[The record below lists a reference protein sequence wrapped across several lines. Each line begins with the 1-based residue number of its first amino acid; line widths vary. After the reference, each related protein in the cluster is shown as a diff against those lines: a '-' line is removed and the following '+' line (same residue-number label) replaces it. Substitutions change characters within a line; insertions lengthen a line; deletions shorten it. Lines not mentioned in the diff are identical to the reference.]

1 MGYDISDY
9 KAIDERYGTL
19 EDWDGLV
26 ADLHGRGM
34 KLMYVSLILS
44 HPLAYFKPSPH
55 VHNSDAVSTGWISSL
70 ITHQIKWVTSALIS
84 SLRLMNLSPMTPARV
99 VSRLSVLETR

>member
-26 ADLHGRGM
+26 AALHERGM
-34 KLMYVSLILS
+34 KLMCVFLIFAPFCVYV
-44 HPLAYFKPSPH
+44 
-55 VHNSDAVSTGWISSL
+55 
-70 ITHQIKWVTSALIS
+70 
-84 SLRLMNLSPMTPARV
+84 
-99 VSRLSVLETR
+99 